1 MPKTTY
7 ASPSEKEVLERLRET
22 AKRRAEERVYEAEKM
37 KFSCA
42 NTEKSERAKVS
53 KTTVLRVH
61 SATVYTTI
69 LKCTHCTVCVYL
81 CAPQHYIAHHHTEVY
96 TLYSMCVSICT
107 TTLQCSPP
115 Y

>member
-1 MPKTTY
+1 MTLQVPKTTY

-53 KTTVLRVH
+53 KTTVLY
-61 SATVYTTI
+61 VYTV
-69 LKCTHCTVCVYL
+69 LQ
-81 CAPQHYIAHHHTEVY
+81 CAP
-96 TLYSMCVSICT
+96 
-107 TTLQCSPP
+107 P